1 MVKDFLL
8 SLKETTLPTIVNKN
22 AFLINMSAVAPPTQA
37 PPTQAPPTQAPATQ
51 EIDESSS
58 IISGNSS
65 STMLGF
71 MFGN

>member
-22 AFLINMSAVAPPTQA
+22 AFLINMSAVALPTQA
-37 PPTQAPPTQAPATQ
+37 PPTQAPPTQ

-65 STMLGF
+65 TMLGF

>member
-37 PPTQAPPTQAPATQ
+37 PPTRAPATQ

>member
-37 PPTQAPPTQAPATQ
+37 PPTQAPATQ